1 MQDTVRC
8 DDCYA
13 TLNLEVNAAIKTSSY
28 ELDNFKVT
36 VAGAVHAQTSVTVAD
51 PQEHVEVRAKRA
63 KRRARKNVLRQKGAT
78 GGAVGRPQQ
87 PLRERKE
94 SSKESTAAEGGHRR
108 GCRATPTTAA
118 RAKRRARNN
127 PLRQKGVTGGAV
139 GRHN

>member
-87 PLRERKE
+87 PLRERKGELERIYCGRRGSQEGLSGDTNNRCASKKE
-94 SSKESTAAEGGHRR
+94 SSK
-108 GCRATPTTAA
+108 
-118 RAKRRARNN
+118 
-127 PLRQKGVTGGAV
+127 
-139 GRHN
+139 